1 MYTHFDFSKLRCI
14 ALLISVRLH
23 RDTNNV
29 HSIKLQKARLERN
42 KMEVRILTKYRI
54 GKYRPENLV

>member
-1 MYTHFDFSKLRCI
+1 MYTHFDFSKLRSI

-23 RDTNNV
+23 HDTNNV
-29 HSIKLQKARLERN
+29 HSIILQKTRLERN